1 MSRSPSARS
10 CARSKRLRLGGA
22 LNPTLHPTI
31 HFGHRQRQRRA
42 FSVDRNFSEN
52 WFSVFG
58 SCSRVVRRAVDP
70 YGPRGNNNMLRTLYL
85 ACRTVLPLGLLLIA
99 IAAMGA
105 GGAAA
110 QQGTPEAREA
120 CTPDAMRLCS
130 DFIPDVAKVTRCM
143 MAKRGQL
150 SAACRMAMAG
160 GHRAGAYRAGGY
172 RAARPTRHY
181 YMRRCGYRHC

>member
-1 MSRSPSARS
+1 
-10 CARSKRLRLGGA
+10 
-22 LNPTLHPTI
+22 
-31 HFGHRQRQRRA
+31 
-42 FSVDRNFSEN
+42 
-52 WFSVFG
+52 
-58 SCSRVVRRAVDP
+58 
-70 YGPRGNNNMLRTLYL
+70 MLRTLYL
-85 ACRTVLPLGLLLIA
+85 ACRALLPAGLLLIA
-99 IAAMGA
+99 IAAMGV

-130 DFIPDVAKVTRCM
+130 DFIPDVAKVTHCM

-160 GHRAGAYRAGGY
+160 GHRGAYRAGGY
-172 RAARPTRHY
+172 RAVRPARHS

>member
-1 MSRSPSARS
+1 
-10 CARSKRLRLGGA
+10 
-22 LNPTLHPTI
+22 
-31 HFGHRQRQRRA
+31 
-42 FSVDRNFSEN
+42 
-52 WFSVFG
+52 
-58 SCSRVVRRAVDP
+58 
-70 YGPRGNNNMLRTLYL
+70 MLRTLHL
-85 ACRTVLPLGLLLIA
+85 ACRTVLPVGLLLIA
-99 IAAMGA
+99 IAAMGV

-160 GHRAGAYRAGGY
+160 GHRAGGYRAGGYRAGGY
-172 RAARPTRHY
+172 RAARPARH
-181 YMRRCGYRHC
+181 YMRRCYRHC

>member
-1 MSRSPSARS
+1 
-10 CARSKRLRLGGA
+10 
-22 LNPTLHPTI
+22 
-31 HFGHRQRQRRA
+31 
-42 FSVDRNFSEN
+42 
-52 WFSVFG
+52 
-58 SCSRVVRRAVDP
+58 
-70 YGPRGNNNMLRTLYL
+70 MLRTLYL
-85 ACRTVLPLGLLLIA
+85 ACRTVLPVGLLLIA
-99 IAAMGA
+99 IAAVGV

>member
-1 MSRSPSARS
+1 
-10 CARSKRLRLGGA
+10 
-22 LNPTLHPTI
+22 
-31 HFGHRQRQRRA
+31 
-42 FSVDRNFSEN
+42 
-52 WFSVFG
+52 
-58 SCSRVVRRAVDP
+58 
-70 YGPRGNNNMLRTLYL
+70 MLRTLYL
-85 ACRTVLPLGLLLIA
+85 ACRTVLPVGLLLIA
-99 IAAMGA
+99 IAAVGV

-160 GHRAGAYRAGGY
+160 GHRAGAYRAGAYRAGGY